1 MCCDPR
7 QSCASAHPSPL
18 PCAMSRRAPATW
30 TVHASHA
37 GASYAGETISQVSP
51 CLEHERRAALAVH
64 AVRWECVFDGICE
77 DLARTQALFC
87 MSPLRAG
94 SAGHALFA
102 SRPHGQNGTRTSI
115 VNTMMHA
122 HLLSGGGLCTCRA
135 CSYTRSSCVK
145 RYFHCMPPL
154 RISLSRP
161 PVRID
166 FLISC
171 LPPMRLS
178 HLAGAFCTQT

>member
-1 MCCDPR
+1 MLRPKAELR
-7 QSCASAHPSPL
+7 VYVLAPL
-18 PCAMSRRAPATW
+18 PCAMSRNAPATW

-122 HLLSGGGLCTCRA
+122 HLLSGGGPLYMSRMQLYSVLLCEA
-135 CSYTRSSCVK
+135 LFSLHASIA
-145 RYFHCMPPL
+145 HLPL
-154 RISLSRP
+154 
-161 PVRID
+161 
-166 FLISC
+166 
-171 LPPMRLS
+171 
-178 HLAGAFCTQT
+178 